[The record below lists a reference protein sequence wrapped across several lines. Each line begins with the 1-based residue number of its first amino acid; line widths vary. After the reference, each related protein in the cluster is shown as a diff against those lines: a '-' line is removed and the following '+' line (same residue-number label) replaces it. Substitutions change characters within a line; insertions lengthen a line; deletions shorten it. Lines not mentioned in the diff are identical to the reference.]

1 MLGKHKFFAL
11 TFNFLNIK
19 LKNVKNYLR
28 LEKTEKGFGA
38 KKGDG
43 KMKKDINAGWALL
56 TFAIMIITML
66 ITVVVLEQSPHVPL
80 LVGTTVAAIVV
91 KMHGYKWAE
100 IEEMM
105 YKGIRLA
112 LPAIVII
119 ILVGLTIG
127 AWIGGGVVATMIF
140 YGLKLISPAW
150 FLVTIMLLCS
160 IVSLAIGSSW
170 STMATIGVAGMGIGL
185 SMGIP
190 AAMIA
195 GAVIS
200 GSYFGDKMSPLSDTT
215 NLAAGLTG
223 TDLFAHIKHML
234 YTTIPALIISLV
246 VFGFMGRKFAEV
258 SMQSEEILTTLKV
271 MEESFV
277 ISPLLLLVPV
287 GVIVLVAKKVPAI
300 PALIIG
306 IVSGF
311 LLQIFVQGGSAA
323 SAVQALQAGFEIST
337 GNHMVDD
344 LFNRGGLDSMM
355 NTVSM
360 TIVAMTFGGI
370 LEYSGMLKALMNVI
384 VKFAKS
390 TGSLIASTIAAC
402 VTTNATCSEQYIS
415 IVVPSRMFAGVY
427 QQRGLHSKNLSRA
440 LEDGGTLTSVFFP
453 WNTCG
458 VFILATLGVSAM
470 EYAPY
475 AILNFTV
482 PIISIIYGYIGFAIV
497 KLTPEEIA
505 EAEKRKKAQEAENT
519 DNLVM
524 VD

>member
-1 MLGKHKFFAL
+1 
-11 TFNFLNIK
+11 
-19 LKNVKNYLR
+19 
-28 LEKTEKGFGA
+28 
-38 KKGDG
+38 
-43 KMKKDINAGWALL
+43 MKKEISAFWALL

-80 LVGTTVAAIVV
+80 IVGTTVAAIIA
-91 KMHGYKWAE
+91 KLHGYKWSE

-112 LPAIVII
+112 LPAVVII

-150 FLVTIMLLCS
+150 FLVTIMLLCA

-200 GSYFGDKMSPLSDTT
+200 GAYFGDKMSPLSDTT

-223 TDLFAHIKHML
+223 TNLFDHIKHML
-234 YTTIPALIISLV
+234 YTTIPALVIALV
-246 VFGFMGRKFAEV
+246 AFGILGRKFADI
-258 SMQSEEILTTLKV
+258 SMQSKEILTTLNV

-277 ISPLLLLVPV
+277 ISPWLLLVPV
-287 GVIVLVAKKVPAI
+287 AVIVLVAKRVPAI

-311 LLQIFVQGGSAA
+311 LLQIFVQGGTAT
-323 SAVQALQAGFEIST
+323 SAVHALQAGFEIST
-337 GNHMVDD
+337 GNQMVDE
-344 LFNRGGLDSMM
+344 LFNRGGLESMM

-360 TIVAMTFGGI
+360 TIVAMTFGGV
-370 LEYSGMLKALMNVI
+370 LEYSGMLKALMNLVM
-384 VKFAKS
+384 KFVKS
-390 TGSLIASTIAAC
+390 TGSLVASTIAAC
-402 VTTNATCSEQYIS
+402 FTTNATCSEQYIS
-415 IVVPSRMFAGVY
+415 IVVPSRMFANVY
-427 QQRGLHSKNLSRA
+427 QERGLHSKNLSRA
-440 LEDGGTLTSVFFP
+440 LEDGGTLTSVFIP

-458 VFILATLGVSAM
+458 VFILGTLGVGAM

-475 AILNFTV
+475 AIINFVV
-482 PIISIIYGYIGFAIV
+482 PIISIIYAYVGFAIV
-497 KLTPEEIA
+497 KLTPEEMAAA
-505 EAEKRKKAQEAENT
+505 EQRKKEKELSNSENM
-519 DNLVM
+519 VM

>member
-1 MLGKHKFFAL
+1 
-11 TFNFLNIK
+11 
-19 LKNVKNYLR
+19 
-28 LEKTEKGFGA
+28 
-38 KKGDG
+38 
-43 KMKKDINAGWALL
+43 MKKDISAGWALL
-56 TFAIMIITML
+56 TFAIMIFTML
-66 ITVVVLEQSPHVPL
+66 LTVVVLEQSPHVPL
-80 LVGTTVAAIVV
+80 IVGTTVAAIVA
-91 KMHGYKWAE
+91 KKHGFKWIE

-150 FLVTIMLLCS
+150 FLVTIMLLCA

-215 NLAAGLTG
+215 NLAAGLTN
-223 TDLFAHIKHML
+223 TDLFDHIKHML
-234 YTTIPALIISLV
+234 YTTIPALIIALIA
-246 VFGFMGRKFAEV
+246 FGFMGRGFADV
-258 SMQSEEILTTLKV
+258 SMNSEKIMTTLDV
-271 MEESFV
+271 MEKSFV
-277 ISPLLLLVPV
+277 ISPWLLLVPV
-287 GVIVLVAKKVPAI
+287 GVIVMVAKKVPAI
-300 PALIIG
+300 PALVIG
-306 IVSGF
+306 IISGF
-311 LLQIFVQGGSAA
+311 LLQIFVQGGTPTM
-323 SAVQALQAGFEIST
+323 AVQALQEGFVIST
-337 GNHMVDD
+337 GNEMVDE

-355 NTVSM
+355 YTVSM
-360 TIVAMTFGGI
+360 TIVAMTFGGV
-370 LEYSGMLKALMNVI
+370 LEYSGMLKALMDVVI
-384 VKFAKS
+384 KFAKS

-402 VTTNATCSEQYIS
+402 ITTNATCSEQYIS
-415 IVVPSRMFAGVY
+415 IVVPSRMFSDVY
-427 QQRGLHSKNLSRA
+427 QKRGLHSKNLSRA

-458 VFILATLGVSAM
+458 VFILATLGVGAM

-475 AILNFTV
+475 AIINFVV
-482 PIISIIYGYIGFAIV
+482 PIISIIYGYVGFAIV
-497 KLTPEEIA
+497 KMTPEEIKAA
-505 EAEKRKKAQEAENT
+505 EQRKKDTQENDVNNMVVAEN
-519 DNLVM
+519 
-524 VD
+524 